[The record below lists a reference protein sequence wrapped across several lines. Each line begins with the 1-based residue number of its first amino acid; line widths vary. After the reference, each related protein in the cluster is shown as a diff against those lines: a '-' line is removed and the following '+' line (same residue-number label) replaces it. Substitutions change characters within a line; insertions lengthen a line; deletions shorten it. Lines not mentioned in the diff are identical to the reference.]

1 MPFMTKLEATKR
13 EGKGNLGSLRASGSI
28 PAVFY
33 GPKEESTSITLHYN
47 EFEKVLRQAGES
59 TVITLVCDGKEHDV
73 LVHDVSRD
81 PISNRISHVDFYV
94 IEKGKKVRVH
104 VPVEFTGVSP
114 AVKERA
120 GILVKVMHEVE
131 IEAMPKDL
139 PHSLV
144 ADISTLVTFEDHVT
158 AKDIKLPSGVT
169 LITDAE
175 EIIALANLPKEET
188 EEASAPI
195 DLSKIEVEKKGKE
208 VREGEEGES
217 KE

>member
-1 MPFMTKLEATKR
+1 MPFMNKLDATKR
-13 EGKGNLGSLRASGSI
+13 DSKGNLGSLRSSGSI

-33 GPKEESTSITLHYN
+33 GPKEVSTSITLNYN
-47 EFEKVLRQAGES
+47 EFEKVLKQAGES
-59 TVITLVCDGKEHDV
+59 TVITLGCDGKEHDV
-73 LVHDVSRD
+73 LVHDISRD

-104 VPVEFTGVSP
+104 VPVEFIGVSP
-114 AVKERA
+114 AVKEKA

-139 PHSLV
+139 PHSLE
-144 ADISTLVTFEDHVT
+144 ADISTLVTFEDHIT
-158 AKDIKLPSGVT
+158 AKDIKLGNGVT
-169 LITDAE
+169 LITDGE

-188 EEASAPI
+188 EEVSAPI

-208 VREGEEGES
+208 VKEGEEGES